1 MIPLFISCF
10 GLKLGLNINPLIS
23 LIIILTLHP
32 KSSDIFSKLYFS
44 CFSKDNKVKYC
55 GNVDILIFCSFKYKY

>member
-32 KSSDIFSKLYFS
+32 KSSDIFSKLNCS
-44 CFSKDNKVKYC
+44 CFSKNIKVKYY